1 MRVMKSTASRRSY
14 QFSLRTILLVTTVL
28 AVALAL
34 LPQMPRW
41 ATGIAAFAMFLVF
54 PLLVASLFRQ
64 GLVWLGLFEDHWTGD
79 EPYGRSLAGLP
90 RDCLRG
96 LGLVRADASKSPSL
110 RDALLIAA
118 LYSLTLVGL
127 WPALREIGLQIS
139 MSTFHSGGWTLTSAW
154 QSFAEAI
161 ASGGYWLRLI
171 KWETW
176 SLGRWW
182 LLFGLL
188 TLLVLDLSQLESR
201 LFSRTGWRLPV
212 VETIARWLAFAPWLV
227 ALEMAFLIG
236 VWIRS
241 PNTVPE
247 PSTGFVVGIFN
258 WSLWHWDAWLDRGW
272 LVRGAVPTIIVAS
285 VFFVQVTRW
294 HWWEALLAAILLVPV
309 ALLLSIATTVA
320 YQHGF
325 PW

>member
-1 MRVMKSTASRRSY
+1 MEKAVDRRRY
-14 QFSLRTILLVTTVL
+14 QFSLWTILVVTTVV
-28 AVALAL
+28 AVTLGAFLQL
-34 LPQMPRW
+34 PRW
-41 ATGIAAFAMFLVF
+41 LIGYALFALFLVF
-54 PLLVASLFRQ
+54 PLFVASLVRQ
-64 GLVWLGLFEDHWTGD
+64 GLVWFGLLADLWTAD
-79 EPYGRSLAGLP
+79 EPYGRSVAGLA

-96 LGLVRADASKSPSL
+96 LGLARAKGAKSPSL
-110 RDALLIAA
+110 RDSLLIAA
-118 LYSLTLVGL
+118 IYSLTLVGL

-154 QSFAEAI
+154 QSFAEAV

-171 KWETW
+171 KWESW

-188 TLLVLDLSQLESR
+188 TLLMLALAQLVSR
-201 LFSRTGWRLPV
+201 LLSRPGWRLPV
-212 VETIARWLAFAPWLV
+212 AETLARWLAFAPWLV

-258 WSLWHWDAWLDRGW
+258 WGLWHWDAWLDHGW

-285 VFFVQVTRW
+285 VFFVEVTRW
-294 HWWEALLAAILLVPV
+294 PWWLALVAAILLIPV
-309 ALLLSIATTVA
+309 TLLLSIATTVA
-320 YQHGF
+320 YQNGF

>member
-1 MRVMKSTASRRSY
+1 MERTVDRRHY
-14 QFSLRTILLVTTVL
+14 QLSLRTILIVTTVL
-28 AVALAL
+28 AVTLGVFIQ
-34 LPQMPRW
+34 LPLW
-41 ATGIAAFAMFLVF
+41 VIGYAVFAMFLVF
-54 PLLVASLFRQ
+54 PLFVASIFRQ
-64 GLVWLGLFEDHWTGD
+64 GLVWLGLLADHWTGD
-79 EPYGRSLAGLP
+79 EPYGQSVAGLA
-90 RDCLRG
+90 RDCLRV
-96 LGLVRADASKSPSL
+96 LGLVRADGAKSPSL
-110 RDALLIAA
+110 RDGLLIAA
-118 LYSLTLVGL
+118 IYSLTLVGL

-161 ASGGYWLRLI
+161 ASGRYWLRLI
-171 KWETW
+171 QWEAW

-188 TLLVLDLSQLESR
+188 TLLVLALSQLVSR
-201 LFSRTGWRLPV
+201 LLSRPGWRLPV
-212 VETIARWLAFAPWLV
+212 AETLARWLAFAPWLV

-258 WSLWHWDAWLDRGW
+258 WGLWHWDAWLDREW
-272 LVRGAVPTIIVAS
+272 LVRGALPTIVVAS
-285 VFFVQVTRW
+285 VFFVQVARW
-294 HWWEALLAAILLVPV
+294 PWWLALLAGILLVPV

-320 YQHGF
+320 YSHGF